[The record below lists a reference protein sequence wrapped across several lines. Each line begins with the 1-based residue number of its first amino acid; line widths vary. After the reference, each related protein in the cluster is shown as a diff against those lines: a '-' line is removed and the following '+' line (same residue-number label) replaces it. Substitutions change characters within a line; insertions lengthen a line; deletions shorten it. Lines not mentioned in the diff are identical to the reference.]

1 MGQYH
6 KNSNNNNKMKDSN
19 RMNNSNKNSSS
30 RDNKSNRLSIINKR
44 MYNKF
49 LVYHIKIQF

>member
-6 KNSNNNNKMKDSN
+6 KNSNNNNKRKESN
-19 RMNNSNKNSSS
+19 RMNNSNKNSS
-30 RDNKSNRLSIINKR
+30 RDNKSNRLQIINKR